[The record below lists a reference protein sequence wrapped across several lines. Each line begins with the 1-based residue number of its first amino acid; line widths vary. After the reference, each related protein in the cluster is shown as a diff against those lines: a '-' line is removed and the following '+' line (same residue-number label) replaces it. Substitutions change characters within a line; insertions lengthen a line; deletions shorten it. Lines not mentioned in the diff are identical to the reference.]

1 MNEQIVLLI
10 LLIAALAVMLGL
22 FILKARKEVQYKGD
36 ERWETIQVKAGNT
49 ANWANTILLVL
60 LIILQVVVVDTQA
73 TITIQRAITCALL
86 FIGLRN
92 LLELAA
98 TLYFDRQI

>member
-10 LLIAALAVMLGL
+10 LLIAALAVTLGL
-22 FILKARKEVQYKGD
+22 YILKARKEVQYKGD
-36 ERWETIQVKAGNT
+36 ERWETIQVKAGNA
-49 ANWANTILLVL
+49 ANWANTVLLVL
-60 LIILQVVVVDTQA
+60 LIVLQVVVDTQA

-98 TLYFDRQI
+98 TLYFDRQM

>member
-10 LLIAALAVMLGL
+10 LLIAALAVTLGL
-22 FILKARKEVQYKGD
+22 YILKARKEVQYKGD
-36 ERWETIQVKAGNT
+36 ERWETIQVKAGD
-49 ANWANTILLVL
+49 AANTILLVL
-60 LIILQVVVVDTQA
+60 LIVLQVVVDTQA

-92 LLELAA
+92 LLELVA
-98 TLYFDRQI
+98 TLYFDRQM

>member
-10 LLIAALAVMLGL
+10 LLIAALAVTLGL
-22 FILKARKEVQYKGD
+22 YILKARKEVQYKGD
-36 ERWETIQVKAGNT
+36 ERWETIQVKAGDA

-60 LIILQVVVVDTQA
+60 IVLQVVVDTQA

-98 TLYFDRQI
+98 TLYFDRQM